1 MQLIK
6 TSLLSGVHT
15 FIKLV
20 TNIIIGKVFAVY
32 LGPAGITQLGNFT
45 NLFVILN
52 TTMSGGINSGVVK
65 IIAEK
70 KEDKQQISIIILNA
84 LLYITFFSIISV
96 LLFLILKNK
105 INLLLFNSNSMPW
118 LILIGIILTAFFS
131 TIFNFTI
138 SIFNGLGKIKILTI
152 LNISFSILLL
162 LISIVLVSKFYLN
175 GVIYSNLISF
185 FLVSIISSYLIF
197 KSYRF
202 SVNKS
207 IINLVLNKQFL
218 QYTLMSFTTIASV
231 PIVQMLIRN
240 YYTNLFGVDTAGI
253 WQGMVRLS
261 ENYLSVFSIV
271 LITYFLPKYS
281 EITNDKLLKIEI
293 FQGYKYLIPALL
305 LFFIIIY
312 ILRFFIIQTLYSNQF
327 TVIGNYLI
335 FMFIGD
341 FFKISS
347 WILAFLF
354 IAKVKTKTF
363 IFSEIF
369 FSIILLVGTYILS
382 PHFHIMGYV
391 YSYILCYF
399 LYFIFCFYYFK
410 KLIFK

>member
-1 MQLIK
+1 VQLIK

>member
-1 MQLIK
+1 
-6 TSLLSGVHT
+6 
-15 FIKLV
+15 
-20 TNIIIGKVFAVY
+20 
-32 LGPAGITQLGNFT
+32 
-45 NLFVILN
+45 
-52 TTMSGGINSGVVK
+52 
-65 IIAEK
+65 
-70 KEDKQQISIIILNA
+70 
-84 LLYITFFSIISV
+84 
-96 LLFLILKNK
+96 
-105 INLLLFNSNSMPW
+105 
-118 LILIGIILTAFFS
+118 
-131 TIFNFTI
+131 
-138 SIFNGLGKIKILTI
+138 
-152 LNISFSILLL
+152 
-162 LISIVLVSKFYLN
+162 
-175 GVIYSNLISF
+175 
-185 FLVSIISSYLIF
+185 
-197 KSYRF
+197 
-202 SVNKS
+202 
-207 IINLVLNKQFL
+207 
-218 QYTLMSFTTIASV
+218 MSFTTIASV